1 MPTYKVTDPS
11 TGKTLRLTGDSPPSE
26 TELNQIFVLLML
38 LKKILEANSQPILT
52 LIRVWHEAHFHLVM
66 ISLDQLQGRLP
77 PTHQ

>member
-26 TELNQIFVLLML
+26 TELNQIFSSINAPKENIGGQLPTELDFDTSM
-38 LKKILEANSQPILT
+38 ARS
-52 LIRVWHEAHFHLVM
+52 
-66 ISLDQLQGRLP
+66 SLPSGHDITRPVAGAVA